1 MPLETTVTAQLIF
14 SKQWDA
20 LTHDWPNTRLYAF
33 PPIALLPQVIRRIR
47 ETKCSLLIVT
57 PLWRTQVWFP
67 EMIQLLSTAPWSIP
81 LRRDLL
87 SKVQGKIWH
96 PQPELLGLHVWP
108 LNGTL
113 VNSRRESLIQ
123 LKRLE
128 LPLHDVSKF
137 LRGALRLNP
146 PHPKTMPTWD
156 LSIVLGAL
164 GALKGPP
171 FEPLQQ
177 PA

>member
-1 MPLETTVTAQLIF
+1 MKSTSPDHSDDLVSFRQGRGRPLCLWRQLSLPNLFF

-20 LTHDWPNTRLYAF
+20 LTHDWPNTHLYAF

-96 PQPELLGLHVWP
+96 PQLELLGLHVWP

-113 VNSRRESLIQ
+113 VNSRRESLI
-123 LKRLE
+123 
-128 LPLHDVSKF
+128 
-137 LRGALRLNP
+137 
-146 PHPKTMPTWD
+146 
-156 LSIVLGAL
+156 
-164 GALKGPP
+164 
-171 FEPLQQ
+171 
-177 PA
+177 

>member
-14 SKQWDA
+14 FKAVGCTD
-20 LTHDWPNTRLYAF
+20 TRLAQHPSVCLSSDCPATPGYQANQGNKM
-33 PPIALLPQVIRRIR
+33 L
-47 ETKCSLLIVT
+47 SSHSD

-137 LRGALRLNP
+137 LRGALWLNP

-164 GALKGPP
+164 KGPP